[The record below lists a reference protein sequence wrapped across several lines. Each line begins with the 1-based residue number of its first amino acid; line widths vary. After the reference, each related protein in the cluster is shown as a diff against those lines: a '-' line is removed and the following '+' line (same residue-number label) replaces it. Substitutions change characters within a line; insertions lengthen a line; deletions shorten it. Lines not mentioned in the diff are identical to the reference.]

1 MAFSDRSATDQQ
13 IGTPEI
19 RKPLWHRIA
28 MVGSGTVFFACVA
41 ITGMTWYR
49 QTGMID
55 HAINTELH
63 RAGNSIFH
71 ALDAQSQ
78 VTASVAATI
87 ATEPDVVPLVE
98 SGNRQA
104 LLSRYEKA
112 LPNLIKD
119 ASIELIT
126 FCKFPG
132 IAVARVHSPA
142 TFGDDVTSRRK
153 MIADAMQTGK
163 PMYGIEPAKS
173 GLLTMFATVPI
184 VTAKGVV
191 GTIDIGTNLTNDF
204 FERLK
209 KDYNVDVAIQIDHD
223 GQFKTQN
230 ATFQAKTLLTPAE
243 ATSAVEGQDIQKTVD
258 ESGRSLAVG
267 ARPLTDFSGHKIG
280 IVEFIVDVTPIIQRG
295 QATLW
300 AIIASSALI
309 AILSLA
315 IFIGFAFSLVRPI
328 RKLTL
333 AMNRLAAGDLATE
346 IEGHGR
352 PDEIGAMAA
361 AVQIFKD
368 NALALETATAD
379 RQRMEAAAETDRNRN
394 EAERQRLAREQEE
407 VVQALASGLAR
418 LSEGDLT
425 LQIDAVFAAEYKKL
439 KDDFNLAVSR
449 LRKTMTVIAETTQE
463 IKSGSG
469 EITQASDD
477 LSRRTEQQAASLEET
492 AAALDEI
499 TATVRKSAEGAT
511 YARQVVATADD
522 DAKKSAAVVRQ
533 AIDAMD
539 AIAKSAQQIS
549 QIIGVIDEIAFQ
561 TNLLALNAGVEAARA
576 GDAGRGFAVVASE
589 VRALAQRSADAAK
602 EIKQLISTS
611 STEVDHGVAL
621 VAETGKAL
629 ERIMVQVTEI
639 NTVVAQ
645 IATGASEQATGLA
658 EINTAI
664 NAMDEVTQKNA
675 AMVEEST
682 AASHSLA
689 QETEQLSSLVGQ
701 FRIGEQHNNAT
712 MRKQLQ
718 KVAPHAFRQPARA
731 AARPQPEPRP
741 LRVANAPSG
750 RDDNWEEF

>member
-1 MAFSDRSATDQQ
+1 MAFSDRSPADQST
-13 IGTPEI
+13 GTPEI
-19 RKPLWHRIA
+19 RNP
-28 MVGSGTVFFACVA
+28 
-41 ITGMTWYR
+41 
-49 QTGMID
+49 
-55 HAINTELH
+55 
-63 RAGNSIFH
+63 
-71 ALDAQSQ
+71 
-78 VTASVAATI
+78 
-87 ATEPDVVPLVE
+87 TEPDIVPLVE
-98 SGNRQA
+98 SGARDA
-104 LLSRYEKA
+104 LISRYAKA

-119 ASIELIT
+119 ASIDLIT
-126 FCKFPG
+126 FSKQPG
-132 IAVARVHSPA
+132 VVIGRVHAPSA
-142 TFGDDVTSRRK
+142 YGDNVTSRRK
-153 MIADAMQTGK
+153 MIAEAMQTGK
-163 PMYGIEPAKS
+163 SVIGIEPAHS
-173 GLLTMFATVPI
+173 GLLTTFATVPI
-184 VTAKGVV
+184 VSAKGVI
-191 GTIDIGTNLTNDF
+191 GTIDVGTQLTNAF

-209 KDYNVDVAIQIDHD
+209 KAYNVDVAIQMDHD

-230 ATFQAKTLLTPAE
+230 ATFQAKTFLTPAE
-243 ATSAVEGQDIQKTVD
+243 TKAAADDQDVQKTVD
-258 ESGRSLAVG
+258 QDGRSLAVA

-280 IVEFIVDVTPIIQRG
+280 VIEFVVDVTPIIQRG
-295 QATLW
+295 EATLW
-300 AIIASSALI
+300 AIIASSAVI
-309 AILSLA
+309 AILSLVL
-315 IFIGFAFSLVRPI
+315 FIGFAFSLVRPI

-333 AMNRLAAGDLATE
+333 AMNSLASGDLATE
-346 IEGHGR
+346 IEGQGR

-361 AVQIFKD
+361 AVQVFKD

-379 RQRMEAAAETDRNRN
+379 RQRMEAAAEADRNRN
-394 EAERQRLAREQEE
+394 EVERQRLAREQEN

-425 LQIDAVFAAEYKKL
+425 LQIDAAFAAVYHKL
-439 KDDFNLAVSR
+439 KDDFNSAVAR

-463 IKSGSG
+463 IKSGTG

-511 YARQVVATADD
+511 YARQVVATADE

-533 AIDAMD
+533 AIEAMD

-589 VRALAQRSADAAK
+589 VRALAQRSAEAAK

-611 STEVDHGVAL
+611 TTEVDHGVAL

-629 ERIMVQVTEI
+629 ERIMMQVTEI

-664 NAMDEVTQKNA
+664 NQMDQVTQKNA

-689 QETEQLSSLVGQ
+689 HETEQLSSLVGQ
-701 FRIGEQHNNAT
+701 FRIGEQRDNTA

-718 KVAPHAFRQPARA
+718 KVAPHAFRQPARTA
-731 AARPQPEPRP
+731 PRSQPEPRP
-741 LRVANAPSG
+741 LRVANAPAG
-750 RDDNWEEF
+750 QDNNWEEF